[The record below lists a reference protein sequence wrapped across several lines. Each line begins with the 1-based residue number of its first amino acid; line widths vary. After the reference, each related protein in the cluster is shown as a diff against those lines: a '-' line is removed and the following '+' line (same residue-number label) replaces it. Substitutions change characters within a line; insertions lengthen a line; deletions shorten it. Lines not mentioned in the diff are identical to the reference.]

1 VASRHRVP
9 ALLNA
14 PLAALAYLVTVAA
27 ILVGLPLQ
35 LLLLAV
41 TRPFDPDRRISGR
54 FLRLVGSTPTYVY
67 PFWHARFQGRFPRD
81 RRAYVVVSNHQS
93 MLDVFLLSRLPRE
106 MKWMA
111 KEELFRIPWVGWMFS
126 LSGDIRVDR
135 GSRTSGGKALVKIQ
149 RYLRNG
155 TCVMMFPEG
164 TRSRDGR
171 MLPFKPGAFKAAI
184 DAQVP
189 VLPVAVSGSADGMP
203 KGSPWI
209 RPTLVLARVLEPV
222 ETAGLGSDDVDRLC
236 AQVRERIAAAEAELR
251 AEREAE
257 GW

>member
-1 VASRHRVP
+1 MP

-14 PLAALAYLVTVAA
+14 PAAALSYILTFAA

-54 FLRLVGSTPTYVY
+54 FLRIVGSTPTYVY
-67 PFWHARFQGRFPRD
+67 PFWHVRFQGTFPRD
-81 RRAYVVVSNHQS
+81 RHAYVVVSNHQS

-111 KEELFRIPWVGWMFS
+111 KDELFRIPWVGWMFT

-135 GSRTSGGKALVKIQ
+135 ASRLSGGAALAKIQ

-164 TRSRDGR
+164 TRSRDGK

-189 VLPVAVSGSADGMP
+189 VLPVAVTGSADGMP

-222 ETAGLGSDDVDRLC
+222 PTEGMTGADTDRLC
-236 AQVRERIAAAEAELR
+236 GLVRDRIAAAEAELR
-251 AEREAE
+251 REREAA